1 MDQLRRYLAAATA
14 WMGSR
19 LKIGLAVFLRWLRVA
34 GAAFWAWLKT
44 VTADTWRIVG
54 IAVAIFLLLYYPLGM
69 ALTHKIDDDP
79 ELPAGL
85 RNASAPSSLSVAVVA
100 ALIDRE
106 VNTNSWV
113 MNDPFFKPSSLL
125 DNMPN
130 FQQGMFSS
138 FSRYA
143 IELRDQIGR
152 SRGSSA
158 SDPDLAT
165 AAGLLPYP
173 GDVWIFNFSMSLLPT
188 ASAES
193 QYLRAREA
201 LLNYN
206 RRLAAGDAV
215 FEPRSDNLMATLDRI
230 ALDLGASSAAIEQ
243 HVRDHANDWIDTESD
258 DLFYNIKGQAYGYF
272 MILTALREDFEGVI
286 SDRDLA
292 SVWDHL
298 QSSLLA
304 ILELDPLIVSNG
316 LPDDLY
322 PANHLLAEGF
332 YLMRART
339 QLREI
344 TNILLK

>member
-1 MDQLRRYLAAATA
+1 MNQLRLYFSDAAA
-14 WMGSR
+14 WMGNHFR
-19 LKIGLAVFLRWLRVA
+19 TAAAALRRWL
-34 GAAFWAWLKT
+34 GAAGVFVWAWLKT
-44 VTADTWRIVG
+44 LSADTWRLVG
-54 IAVAIFLLLYYPLGM
+54 ISLVIFLMLYYPLGM
-69 ALTHKIDDDP
+69 ALTHEIDDNPD
-79 ELPAGL
+79 LPGGL
-85 RNASAPSSLSVAVVA
+85 RAEAVQASLSVAVVA

-106 VNTNSWV
+106 INTHSWV

-138 FSRYA
+138 FSRFA
-143 IELRDQIGR
+143 IELRDQVGR

-158 SDPDLAT
+158 ADSDLEM

-173 GDVWIFNFSMSLLPT
+173 GDIWIFNFSLSLLPT
-188 ASAES
+188 ASAER

-201 LLNYN
+201 LLSYN
-206 RRLAAGDAV
+206 QRLATGDAI
-215 FEPRSDNLMATLDRI
+215 FERRSDNLQATLDRI

-243 HVRDHANDWIDTESD
+243 HVRDHSDDWIDTQSD

-272 MILTALREDFEGVI
+272 MILTALREDFGGVI
-286 SDRDLA
+286 VDRDLA

-298 QSSLLA
+298 QASLLA
-304 ILELDPLIVSNG
+304 ILELDPLIVLNG
-316 LPDDLY
+316 APDDLY
-322 PANHLLAEGF
+322 PANHLLAQGF

>member
-1 MDQLRRYLAAATA
+1 MDQLRLYFADATA

-19 LKIGLAVFLRWLRVA
+19 LKTGFTVFRRWLGVA

-44 VTADTWRIVG
+44 ISADTWRIVG

-69 ALTHKIDDDP
+69 ALTHNIDDDP

-85 RNASAPSSLSVAVVA
+85 SNASAASSLSVAVVA

-113 MNDPFFKPSSLL
+113 MNDPFFIPSSLL

-188 ASAES
+188 ALSERFPSSRSGPES
-193 QYLRAREA
+193 
-201 LLNYN
+201 
-206 RRLAAGDAV
+206 
-215 FEPRSDNLMATLDRI
+215 S
-230 ALDLGASSAAIEQ
+230 
-243 HVRDHANDWIDTESD
+243 
-258 DLFYNIKGQAYGYF
+258 
-272 MILTALREDFEGVI
+272 
-286 SDRDLA
+286 
-292 SVWDHL
+292 
-298 QSSLLA
+298 
-304 ILELDPLIVSNG
+304 
-316 LPDDLY
+316 
-322 PANHLLAEGF
+322 
-332 YLMRART
+332 
-339 QLREI
+339 
-344 TNILLK
+344 

>member
-1 MDQLRRYLAAATA
+1 MDKLRLYFPDAAA
-14 WMGSR
+14 WLGSR
-19 LKIGLAVFLRWLRVA
+19 LKIGVSVFRHWL
-34 GAAFWAWLKT
+34 GAASVAIWAWLKALS
-44 VTADTWRIVG
+44 ADTWRLVG
-54 IAVAIFLLLYYPLGM
+54 IAVTIFLLLYYPLGM
-69 ALTHKIDDDP
+69 ALSHKIDDNP
-79 ELPAGL
+79 KLPVGL
-85 RNASAPSSLSVAVVA
+85 GGASAPSSLSVAVVA

-106 VNTNSWV
+106 VNTNGWV
-113 MNDPFFKPSSLL
+113 MNDPFFIPSSLL

-158 SDPDLAT
+158 ADDDLEM

-173 GDVWIFNFSMSLLPT
+173 GDVWIFNFSLSLLPT
-188 ASAES
+188 ASAER
-193 QYLRAREA
+193 QYLKAREA
-201 LLNYN
+201 LISYN
-206 RRLAAGDAV
+206 QRLAAGDAI
-215 FEPRSDNLMATLDRI
+215 FERRSDNLLATLDRI

-243 HVRDHANDWIDTESD
+243 HVRDHSNDWLDTEGD

-272 MILTALREDFEGVI
+272 MILTALREDFGVVI
-286 SDRDLA
+286 SDRELA
-292 SVWDHL
+292 AVWDHML
-298 QSSLLA
+298 GSLLA
-304 ILELDPLIVSNG
+304 ILELDPLVVSNG
-316 LPDDLY
+316 SPDDLY

-339 QLREI
+339 QMREI